1 MQHGFN
7 AYASAAKTAQSTVSP
22 RELEASLLIKAATR
36 LQALV
41 DDWSRPDLNR
51 ELDEAL
57 SYNRKLWTL
66 LVSAIIAEDN
76 PLPVEIKRN
85 VLSLANFVF
94 NHTFRIAAAPN
105 PASLDSLISIN
116 RDLAIGLR
124 GR

>member
-7 AYASAAKTAQSTVSP
+7 AYASAARSNQAIDTP

-36 LQALV
+36 LQIIA
-41 DDWSRPDLNR
+41 DDWIGR
-51 ELDEAL
+51 ERDLDEAL

-66 LVSAIIAEDN
+66 LVSSVIKEDN

-85 VLSLANFVF
+85 ILALANFIF
-94 NHTFRIAAAPN
+94 NQTFRIAAD
-105 PASLDSLISIN
+105 PAAAKLAVLVNIN
-116 RDLAIGLR
+116 RDIAAGLR